1 MHEDDE
7 VIIVSLHHRLIH
19 IEGMCIF
26 KHSWLM
32 KIGLVDGSSEE
43 GSYL

>member
-7 VIIVSLHHRLIH
+7 VIIVGLHHRLIH
-19 IEGMCIF
+19 IESMRIF

-32 KIGLVDGSSEE
+32 KIRLVDGSSEE